1 MTVAKRKESCMK
13 REAVQSMGLHETRSG
28 SKHGPAR
35 NT

>member
-1 MTVAKRKESCMK
+1 MK